1 MQIISLYK
9 NMRRFINMTNLKRIS
24 FLVLIIMF
32 FSTSISAG
40 QESFPLIFRKDR
52 DDINYLYNIQLK
64 KIEEESEFFEA
75 HLDYPYFQIKE
86 KYEDKEKESIKSIYK
101 INRDIYNYIVSFKDN
116 IKKQSEE
123 YKKEYEISNKE
134 SSLPKFIYEA
144 YSQYDVTYNEN
155 NLVSIPILTYEFTG
169 GAHGM
174 SVLKS
179 FNYNLKSGEELKL
192 KSIFKD
198 NVNYK
203 SIINTYI
210 KKEIKKNNDL
220 YFTGKEGFK
229 GIDDDQGFYLENDKL
244 VIYFQLYEIAPY
256 YVGIPK
262 FKIPLNKIEG
272 KLNPLYF

>member
-1 MQIISLYK
+1 
-9 NMRRFINMTNLKRIS
+9 MTNLKRIS

-40 QESFPLIFRKDR
+40 QEYFPLISRKDR
-52 DDINYLYNIQLK
+52 DEINYLYNIQLK

-86 KYEDKEKESIKSIYK
+86 KYEDKKKENIKSINK
-101 INRDIYNYIVSFKDN
+101 INNAIYNYIVSFKDN

-144 YSQYDVTYNEN
+144 YSQYDMIYNKN

-192 KSIFKD
+192 KNIFKD

-210 KKEIKKNNDL
+210 KKEIKKNKDL

-229 GIDDDQGFYLENDKL
+229 GIDENQGFYLENDKL

-262 FKIPLNKIEG
+262 FKIPINEIEG
-272 KLNPLYF
+272 KLNDLYF

>member
-1 MQIISLYK
+1 
-9 NMRRFINMTNLKRIS
+9 MTNLKRLS

-101 INRDIYNYIVSFKDN
+101 INSDIYNYIVSFKDN

-262 FKIPLNKIEG
+262 FKIPLNEIEG